1 MPMRNLSW
9 FFLLAFASCMKAP
22 DPARAMGPPPDS
34 GPPTLVFQ
42 APEGWEEMPSSQSIL
57 LASWTL
63 PGEGIANI
71 SWMGN
76 RPEIKQANLQRWID
90 QFKDRDRLESGAL
103 EGFST
108 HPVTLLEV
116 EGTLAQ
122 TRQVGGGDPR
132 TGWALLGSVVDTS
145 EGPVYLKVVGP
156 LKEIQTQREAVLK
169 ALRNLDLVH
178 QGK

>member
-1 MPMRNLSW
+1 
-9 FFLLAFASCMKAP
+9 
-22 DPARAMGPPPDS
+22 MGPPPDAA
-34 GPPTLVFQ
+34 PPTLVFQ
-42 APEGWEEMPSSQSIL
+42 APEGWKEMPSSQSIL

-90 QFKDRDRLESGAL
+90 QFEDRGRLMKSGTPEDL
-103 EGFST
+103 SIR
-108 HPVTLLEV
+108 PLTLLEV

-132 TGWALLGSVVDTS
+132 VGWALLGSVVDTS

-156 LKEIQTQREAVLK
+156 LKEIQAYREVVLK
-169 ALRNLDLVH
+169 ALRNLDLVR

>member
-1 MPMRNLSW
+1 MRILPWIS
-9 FFLLAFASCMKAP
+9 LLALLSCMKAP
-22 DPARAMGPPPDS
+22 DPARAMGPPPEK

-42 APEGWEEMPSSQSIL
+42 APEGWEEMPSTQSLL

-63 PGEGIANI
+63 PGEGIGNV

-90 QFKDRDRLESGAL
+90 QFEDRGRSETGAL
-103 EGFST
+103 EGLST

-132 TGWALLGSVVDTS
+132 VGWALLGAVVDTP

-156 LKEIQTQREAVLK
+156 SEEIQTHREAVLK
-169 ALRNLDLVH
+169 ALRSLDLVK